1 MRAGELIALR
11 HTHVDRLRRTI
22 TVTEQVQ
29 YTDGRYVASPPK
41 SAAGRRSVALPRMV
55 ADELELHLRAEA
67 DADALVFPAPHGGYL
82 PLENFRKRVWLPAV
96 RQAGLEPFRI
106 PDRRHT
112 CASRATPATHA
123 LPVSSPPPP
132 HTP

>member
-22 TVTEQVQ
+22 PVTEQVQ

-82 PLENFRKRVWLPAV
+82 HLENFRKRVWLPAV
-96 RQAGLEPFRI
+96 RQA
-106 PDRRHT
+106 DRKSTR
-112 CASRATPATHA
+112 
-123 LPVSSPPPP
+123 LNSS
-132 HTP
+132 H

>member
-67 DADALVFPAPHGGYL
+67 DADALVFPAPHGCYL
-82 PLENFRKRVWLPAV
+82 HLENFRKRVWLPAV
-96 RQAGLEPFRI
+96 RPAGLETLRI
-106 PDRRHT
+106 HALRHT
-112 CASRATPATHA
+112 VPPRDIAADTDIKALDRNRAAT
-123 LPVSSPPPP
+123 
-132 HTP
+132 